1 MVGAWSG
8 GVEDQNTAIIEVLTA
23 GDLMVRRAQRPRGNR
38 VPVGGVAEWGAWRVV
53 GWRPIS
59 VFNNND

>member
-23 GDLMVRRAQRPRGNR
+23 GDLVVRRAQRPRGNR
-38 VPVGGVAEWGAWRVV
+38 VPVGGVVV
-53 GWRPIS
+53 GHWRLGGK
-59 VFNNND
+59 